1 MINDAKEN
9 IYPYFIVS
17 KLENLGRL
25 RHDSEVRGS
34 LQLSAFND
42 DVKIHRS
49 FEVKMGPEN
58 YTFLVW
64 RGTQEEVGLDVQG
77 LISSCALPPITNR
90 TRYLLAINM
99 PIVM

>member
-1 MINDAKEN
+1 
-9 IYPYFIVS
+9 
-17 KLENLGRL
+17 
-25 RHDSEVRGS
+25 
-34 LQLSAFND
+34 
-42 DVKIHRS
+42 
-49 FEVKMGPEN
+49 MGPEN

>member
-1 MINDAKEN
+1 M
-9 IYPYFIVS
+9 
-17 KLENLGRL
+17 GRL

-34 LQLSAFND
+34 CQLSAFND
-42 DVKIHRS
+42 DAKIRRS
-49 FEVKMGPEN
+49 FEIKIGPEN

-90 TRYLLAINM
+90 TRYTPMLEL
-99 PIVM
+99 PICVWTHSGVTGFLFTKRIL